1 MTTNDLKLLSF
12 YFAKMYVVMAVIYC
26 VYIWTV
32 EQTHHASIRTAIAL
46 LAFSVITLLPERFA
60 KTQLTETLVMCLG
73 VTGTTILL
81 LVTIFQSK

>member
-32 EQTHHASIRTAIAL
+32 EQTYHASIRTAIAL
-46 LAFSVITLLPERFA
+46 FAFAVITLLPERFA
-60 KTQLTETLVMCLG
+60 KTQLTETLVMFFG